1 MYTDFSKAKQAAL
14 KKYFSRMNQMQQ
26 EAVFAV
32 NGAVLVLAGAGSGK
46 TTVIVNRI
54 ANMIN
59 FGNAYHDKTLN
70 GGSADIAFLNDY
82 AEGKTDDYERLREI
96 VAVNPVKPRNILAI
110 TFTNKAAG
118 ELKERL
124 SSMLGE
130 DAAGIQASTFHSAC
144 VRILRAEI
152 EKTGY
157 GSDFTIYDS
166 DDSQRMIKNCMAEAD
181 VSEKQFAPRTIL
193 SEISSAKDK
202 MISPSRM
209 RSEAASD
216 YRKKVISKLYA
227 LYQERMKAANALDF
241 DDIILLTV
249 EIFEKFPEVL
259 EKYQDRYR
267 YIMVDEYQDTNH
279 VQFRLVS
286 LLAQKYGNLCV
297 VGDDDQSIYK
307 FRGADIGN
315 ILGFESQFSGAEVI
329 RLEQNYR
336 STQTILEAANS
347 IIRNNNGRKEK
358 TLWTAGEK
366 GSRIYWYKAV
376 DENDESRFVVSK
388 IKESYNKTGKYSS
401 CAVLYRMNA
410 QSNSIE
416 RELVR
421 AGVPYRIYGGMRFY
435 DRKEVKDILAYLS
448 FLNNNNDMLRFRRII
463 NEPKRGIG
471 DSTLALIEDICRD
484 LKISPLEVMKNS
496 EEYQPLTKK
505 SAALRNAWAMF
516 DELSEKMD
524 ELPLDEFFDYLIEK
538 TGYLDSL
545 KLLDNADSKIE
556 NVEEL
561 RSSILLYLKNSQNP
575 SLGGFLEETALYTE
589 ADRDDGNA
597 DKVSLMTV
605 HSAKGLEYENVFII
619 GLEDGIFPSSR
630 SLDNDDDMEEERR
643 LAYVAVTRAKK
654 QVYITTASQR
664 ILFGQ
669 TQRNITSRF
678 VREIG
683 SEYIEKQDNAAAMK
697 NRVSGS
703 DNAVTEVQSMSLQ
716 QQLARNKMHA
726 NSAPSANASYCE
738 GERVSHSIFGA
749 GTIISVTPAGND
761 AMLEIAFEKVGTKKI
776 MANYAKLKKI
786 TE

>member
-32 NGAVLVLAGAGSGK
+32 DGPVLVLAGAGSGK

-59 FGNAYHDKTLN
+59 FGNAYNDNSQAKTD
-70 GGSADIAFLNDY
+70 SDITFLNDY
-82 AEGKTDDYERLREI
+82 AEGKTDDYETLRDI
-96 VAVNPVKPRNILAI
+96 VAVNPVKPWNILAI

-130 DAAGIQASTFHSAC
+130 DYSGIQASTFHSAC

-152 EKTGY
+152 DKLGY
-157 GSDFTIYDS
+157 GNDFTIYDS

-181 VSEKQFAPRTIL
+181 VSEKQFAPKTIL

-202 MISPSRM
+202 MISPAQLLKES
-209 RSEAASD
+209 ASD
-216 YRKKVISKLYA
+216 YRKKIISRLYTV
-227 LYQERMKAANALDF
+227 YQERMKAANALDF
-241 DDIILLTV
+241 DDILVLTV
-249 EIFEKFPEVL
+249 ELFEKFPEVL
-259 EKYQDRYR
+259 EKYQNRYK

-286 LLAQKYGNLCV
+286 LLAKKHGNLCV
-297 VGDDDQSIYK
+297 VGDDDQSIYR
-307 FRGADIGN
+307 FRGADIEN
-315 ILGFESQFSGAEVI
+315 ILGFEKQFAGAKVI

-336 STQTILEAANS
+336 STQTILDAANS
-347 IIRNNNGRKEK
+347 IICNNNGRKEK

-366 GSRIYWYKAV
+366 GNKIYWYKSV
-376 DENDESRFVVSK
+376 DENDESKFVVSK
-388 IKESYNKTGKYSS
+388 IKENYTKTGRYSD

-416 RELVR
+416 RELVK
-421 AGVPYRIYGGMRFY
+421 AGIPYRIYGGMRFY
-435 DRKEVKDILAYLS
+435 DRKEVKDVIAYLS

-471 DSTLALIEDICRD
+471 DSTLVLIEEICRD

-496 EEYQPLTKK
+496 EEYSPLAKK
-505 SAALRNAWAMF
+505 TTALKNAGALF
-516 DELSEKMD
+516 DDLMEK
-524 ELPLDEFFDYLIEK
+524 LDSMTLDKFFDYLIEK

-545 KLLDNADSKIE
+545 RLLENADSRIE

-561 RSSILLYLKNSQNP
+561 RSSIVLYMNSADQP
-575 SLGGFLEETALYTE
+575 TLSGFLEETALYTE
-589 ADRDDGNA
+589 ADRDDSQE
-597 DKVSLMTV
+597 DKVSLMTI
-605 HSAKGLEYENVFII
+605 HSAKGLEYNNVFII
-619 GLEDGIFPSSR
+619 GLEEGIFPSSR

-643 LAYVAVTRAKK
+643 LAYVAVTRAKQ
-654 QVYITTASQR
+654 QVYITSASHR
-664 ILFGQ
+664 MLFGQ
-669 TQRNITSRF
+669 TQRNVTSRF
-678 VREIG
+678 IREIG
-683 SEYIEKQDNAAAMK
+683 NEYIEKKDNAAAMK
-697 NRVSGS
+697 NRISGA

-726 NSAPSANASYCE
+726 SSSNSANASYHE

-749 GTIISVTPAGND
+749 GTVLSVTAAGND
-761 AMLEIAFEKVGTKKI
+761 AMLEIAFDKVGTKKI
-776 MANYAKLKKI
+776 MANYAKIKKI
-786 TE
+786 